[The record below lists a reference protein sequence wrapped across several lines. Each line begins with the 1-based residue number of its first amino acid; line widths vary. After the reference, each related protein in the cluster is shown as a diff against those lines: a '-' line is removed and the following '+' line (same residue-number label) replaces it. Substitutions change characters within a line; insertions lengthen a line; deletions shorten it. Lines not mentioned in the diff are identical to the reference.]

1 MDKDSKNR
9 GQRRRHDRTGRP
21 ARHAITIREVAK
33 RAEVSTATVSRALS
47 APEQVTEET
56 RARVLK
62 AISETGYTPNASARN
77 LRARSTRTVLCL
89 LPGLGNS
96 FWNLIVNTI
105 EDILTQ
111 AGYGVLLGDTRLD
124 STRETHYEKIVR
136 AGQVDGV
143 LLFNGRLPSDDFV
156 QLAND
161 LPIILVSNDIPGS
174 GLPVFEIDNRDA
186 AHRIT
191 RHLVEAGHRRI
202 AHITGPAFNIETQER
217 ELGYRDALSEAG
229 IGFDPGLVWAGG
241 FSFPAGKRAATEYF
255 DTPGAQRPTA
265 VFAAS
270 DECAIGF
277 MKAISSRGVTVPDD
291 ISVTGFDGVEFSELC
306 YPSLTTMVQPRIEMG
321 RLSAEYLIR
330 CLNGQADTE
339 PPRVRLQCAIAIR
352 DSVSTPR
359 NM

>member
-1 MDKDSKNR
+1 MDKNKADR
-9 GQRRRHDRTGRP
+9 DRRPANGRASRP

-33 RAEVSTATVSRALS
+33 RANVSTATVSRALS
-47 APEQVTEET
+47 APQQVTEET

-77 LRARSTRTVLCL
+77 LRSRSTRTVLCL

-124 STRETHYEKIVR
+124 PKREAHYEKIVR

-143 LLFNGRLPSDDFV
+143 LVFNGRLPSTDFV
-156 QLAND
+156 DLAKD
-161 LPIILVSNDIPGS
+161 LPIILISNDIPGS

-186 AHRIT
+186 ARRIT
-191 RHLVEAGHRRI
+191 DHLIEAGHRRI
-202 AHITGPAFNIETQER
+202 AHISGPPTNIETRER
-217 ELGYRDALSEAG
+217 ENGYRHALSEAG
-229 IGFDPGLVWAGG
+229 IPFDPCLVWTGG
-241 FSFPAGKRAATEYF
+241 FSFPAGKRAAEHYF
-255 DTPGAQRPTA
+255 QMPADQRPTA

-277 MKAISSRGVTVPDD
+277 IKAVSSNGCLVPEDV
-291 ISVTGFDGVEFSELC
+291 SVAGFDGVEFSELC
-306 YPSLTTMVQPRIEMG
+306 HPPLTTMVQPRIEMG

-330 CLNGQADTE
+330 CLNGDGDAE
-339 PPRVRLQCAIAIR
+339 PPHIRLQTTMVIR
-352 DSVSTPR
+352 DSVSPPKVP
-359 NM
+359 